1 MKKLVLAASA
11 AFAMVAAAPAAQ
23 AIVLDPAPPV
33 RRIS

>member
-23 AIVLDPAPPV
+23 AIVLDPGASGSPDL
-33 RRIS
+33 